1 MVYLD
6 RVVDESRPLP
16 LSLQET
22 ANIEAYAQRNV
33 ISIFIFKNKV
43 RMINQG
49 VIYSQNRI
57 KVLVTSTRANKI
69 MWTCVNV
76 HARIRTFLE
85 SSHTEIIVVPVK
97 TRQPNSAW
105 VDCVLSVQNV
115 GRSSDTSVCHSW
127 LWSRSV
133 LPVLTDVSQ
142 SAEQENV
149 NFLCKFGKSKLETSE
164 SLKTDY
170 GNEVLKK
177 ICCV

>member
-69 MWTCVNV
+69 M
-76 HARIRTFLE
+76 
-85 SSHTEIIVVPVK
+85 
-97 TRQPNSAW
+97 
-105 VDCVLSVQNV
+105 
-115 GRSSDTSVCHSW
+115 
-127 LWSRSV
+127 
-133 LPVLTDVSQ
+133 
-142 SAEQENV
+142 
-149 NFLCKFGKSKLETSE
+149 
-164 SLKTDY
+164 
-170 GNEVLKK
+170 
-177 ICCV
+177 